1 MAAERP
7 AQVVSL
13 VGMTAWDTTA
23 SDTAALADIAAN
35 LDARMATHRTDL
47 EALVRIPSVSASGFD
62 AAHVRHSAEWVRD
75 KLTERGLDHS
85 RLLEIDGAHPAVYA
99 DHLHA
104 AGAPTVLLYAHHD
117 VQPPGDEALWS
128 SPVFDPTERAGRLFA
143 RGAADDK
150 AGVLLHVAA
159 VDAWLQTRGSLP
171 LNIRIIVEGE
181 EEIGSEHLPDFL
193 DRYHDLLQADV
204 VVVADTANWQV
215 GVPALTYA
223 LRGLVDCDVELRAL
237 DHALHSGM
245 YGGPVPDPVMAMS
258 KLLAGLTDEQGT
270 VAIPGF
276 ADDVQPLSEAASRR
290 LQALDFD
297 EQRFRGEAGMLD
309 GVELVGDPERSV
321 LERLW
326 LRPCA
331 TVIGFDAV
339 PVATSSN
346 TLAPS
351 TRARVSLR
359 LAPGQDPLRARALLC
374 RWLEDHVPWGLR
386 ATVTPGSAGP
396 AYIADP
402 FAGPA
407 RPTFEAAERA
417 LEAAYGQPVVY
428 QGLGGS
434 IPFVN
439 DITERLSVDPSQPV
453 PALLL
458 GVEDPDTRAHG
469 IDESLHL
476 ADWRS
481 ACLAEAYL
489 FAELAATSTGLGNQN
504 RSAGTG

>member
-1 MAAERP
+1 MQAPPIQPTAA
-7 AQVVSL
+7 VVSL
-13 VGMTAWDTTA
+13 VVMTAL
-23 SDTAALADIAAN
+23 DTAALADVADS
-35 LDARMATHRTDL
+35 LDARMASHRADL

-62 AAHVRHSAEWVRD
+62 AAQVRRSAEWVRD
-75 KLTERGLDHS
+75 KLAERGLDNAQ
-85 RLLEIDGAHPAVYA
+85 LLEIDGAHPAVYA

-104 AGAPTVLLYAHHD
+104 DGAPTVLLYAHHD
-117 VQPPGDEALWS
+117 VQPPGNEVLWS
-128 SPVFDPTERAGRLFA
+128 SPVFDPSERDGRLYA
-143 RGAADDK
+143 RGSADDK

-159 VDAWLQTRGSLP
+159 VDAWLQARGRLP
-171 LNIRIIVEGE
+171 LNVRIIVEGE
-181 EEIGSEHLPDFL
+181 EEIGSEHLAEFL
-193 DRYHDLLQADV
+193 DRYDDLLRADV

-223 LRGLVDCDVELRAL
+223 LRGLVDGDGELRAL
-237 DHALHSGM
+237 YHALHSCM

-258 KLLAGLTDEQGT
+258 KLLAGLTDERGT

-276 ADDVQPLSEAASRR
+276 TDDVQPVSETASRR
-290 LQALDFD
+290 LEALEFA
-297 EQRFRGEAGMLD
+297 EERFRGEAGMLD
-309 GVELVGDPERSV
+309 GVELIGDPDRHP

-326 LRPCA
+326 LQPCV
-331 TVIGFDAV
+331 TVIGFDAT

-351 TRARVSLR
+351 ARARVSVR
-359 LAPGQDPLRARALLC
+359 LAPGQDPLRTRALLC
-374 RWLEDHVPWGLR
+374 RWLEDNVAWGLQ

-396 AYIADP
+396 AYLADP

-407 RPTFEAAERA
+407 RPAFEAAARA
-417 LEAAYGQPVVY
+417 LAAAYGQPVIY

-439 DITERLSVDPSQPV
+439 DITERLSTDPSQPV

-476 ADWRS
+476 GDWAN
-481 ACLAEAYL
+481 ACRGEAYL
-489 FAELAATSTGLGNQN
+489 FAELAASLTGRDGLGE
-504 RSAGTG
+504 RSAGAE

>member
-1 MAAERP
+1 
-7 AQVVSL
+7 
-13 VGMTAWDTTA
+13 MTT
-23 SDTAALADIAAN
+23 SDTAAAAAALADVAAS
-35 LDARMATHRTDL
+35 LDGRMTVHRADL
-47 EALVRIPSVSASGFD
+47 ETLVGIPSVSAPGFD
-62 AAHVRHSAEWVRD
+62 AAQVRRSAEWVRD
-75 KLTERGLDHS
+75 KLAERGLDHS
-85 RLLEIDGAHPAVYA
+85 QLLEIDGAHPAVYA

-104 AGAPTVLLYAHHD
+104 EEAPTVLLYAHHD

-128 SPVFDPTERAGRLFA
+128 SPVFEPTERGGRLYA

-159 VDAWLQTRGSLP
+159 VDAWLQARGSLP
-171 LNIRIIVEGE
+171 LNVRIIVEGE
-181 EEIGSEHLPDFL
+181 EEIGSEHLADFL
-193 DRYHDLLQADV
+193 DRYGELLQADV

-223 LRGLVDCDVELRAL
+223 LRGLVDCDVEVRAL

-245 YGGPVPDPVMAMS
+245 YGGPVPDPVMALS
-258 KLLAGLTDEQGT
+258 KLLAGLTDERGA

-290 LQALDFD
+290 LEALDFD
-297 EQRFRGEAGMLD
+297 EERFRGEAGMLA
-309 GVELVGDPERSV
+309 GVELVGDPDRLV

-326 LRPCA
+326 LRPCV
-331 TVIGFDAV
+331 TVIGFDAT
-339 PVATSSN
+339 PVATASN

-351 TRARVSLR
+351 ARARVSVR

-374 RWLEDHVPWGLR
+374 RWLEDNVPWGLH
-386 ATVTPGSAGP
+386 ATVTPGSAGAP
-396 AYIADP
+396 FIADP

-407 RPTFEAAERA
+407 RPAFAAAGRA
-417 LEAAYGQPVVY
+417 LEAAYGQAVVY

-439 DITERLSVDPSQPV
+439 HITERLSTDPSHPV

-476 ADWRS
+476 ADWAS
-481 ACLAEAYL
+481 ACRGEAYL
-489 FAELAATSTGLGNQN
+489 FAELAART
-504 RSAGTG
+504 

>member
-1 MAAERP
+1 
-7 AQVVSL
+7 
-13 VGMTAWDTTA
+13 MTAWDTTA

-309 GVELVGDPERSV
+309 GVELVGDPDRSV

-326 LRPCA
+326 LQPCA
-331 TVIGFDAV
+331 TVIGYDAV
-339 PVATSSN
+339 PVATSS
-346 TLAPS
+346 
-351 TRARVSLR
+351 
-359 LAPGQDPLRARALLC
+359 
-374 RWLEDHVPWGLR
+374 
-386 ATVTPGSAGP
+386 
-396 AYIADP
+396 
-402 FAGPA
+402 
-407 RPTFEAAERA
+407 
-417 LEAAYGQPVVY
+417 
-428 QGLGGS
+428 
-434 IPFVN
+434 
-439 DITERLSVDPSQPV
+439 
-453 PALLL
+453 
-458 GVEDPDTRAHG
+458 
-469 IDESLHL
+469 
-476 ADWRS
+476 
-481 ACLAEAYL
+481 
-489 FAELAATSTGLGNQN
+489 
-504 RSAGTG
+504 